1 MEILSIIKLV
11 FTLTL
16 LMIYV
21 CLIAQ
26 ESIRK
31 YLSEEIMVVETTE
44 QSNGLEAPAITFCR
58 RGPEEVYVVF

>member
-44 QSNGLEAPAITFCR
+44 KSNGLEAPAITFCR
-58 RGPEEVYVVF
+58 RGPEEVCVIS

>member
-31 YLSEEIMVVETTE
+31 YLSEEIMVVETIE

-58 RGPEEVYVVF
+58 RGPEEV